1 METREYR
8 EEQEEKR
15 KQEIKDQEQKEY
27 ELWLKEQRNKKKPKI
42 YGVGSKFTRPKKKR
56 R

>member
-1 METREYR
+1 MTKEYR
-8 EEQEEKR
+8 EEQEEKIR
-15 KQEIKDQEQKEY
+15 QSIKDYEQKEY
-27 ELWLKEQRNKKKPKI
+27 ERWLKEKNKKPKM

>member
-1 METREYR
+1 MQTKEYR

-15 KQEIKDQEQKEY
+15 KQEAKDQEQKEY
-27 ELWLKEQRNKKKPKI
+27 ERWLKEQMNKKKPKM
-42 YGVGSKFTRPKKKR
+42 YGIGSKFTRPKKKR

>member
-1 METREYR
+1 METKEYT
-8 EEQEEKR
+8 EEREEKR
-15 KQEIKDQEQKEY
+15 KQEIKDQEQRGY
-27 ELWLKEQRNKKKPKI
+27 ERWLKEQMTKKKPKI